1 MSDKRSLIV
10 KITELSF
17 ACLDLNLYL
26 DSHPEDTNA
35 INMHNNLSGKLNQA
49 ISSYEKKYGALTNFG
64 TSNSKQPSSW
74 IDEPW
79 PWERE
84 FNN

>member
-1 MSDKRSLIV
+1 MSDKRGLIV

-17 ACLDLNLYL
+17 ACVDLNLYL
-26 DSHPEDTNA
+26 DNHPEDTNA
-35 INMHNNLSGKLNQA
+35 VNMFNNLSSKLNQA
-49 ISSYEKKYGALTNFG
+49 ISSYEKKYGPLTSFG
-64 TSNSKQPSSW
+64 TSNSKQPSLW
-74 IDEPW
+74 VDEPW